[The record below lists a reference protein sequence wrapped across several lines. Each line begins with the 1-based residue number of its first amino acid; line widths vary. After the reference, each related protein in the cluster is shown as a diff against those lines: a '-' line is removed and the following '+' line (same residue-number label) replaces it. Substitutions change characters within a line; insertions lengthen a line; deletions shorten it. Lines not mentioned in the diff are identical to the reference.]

1 MSYQRDNIIL
11 DENQHDIGLNRHAKA
26 ELPALPL
33 QDELNWSGSQSFS
46 VPPINCMLNSTIISA
61 RLKSQAQKNAICVD
75 SKANSRFSIS
85 AENLTSLGLP
95 NLPKNLLE
103 EMNRFDPLN
112 VKSVTSQESANP
124 SDKNKIE
131 YSNDNQR
138 CTAMSQYGTD
148 EKALGRVLVATSL
161 LIERMSTQSAVD
173 CLIEM
178 PVWMRN
184 IFIARFGVSRV
195 VGVMLASRLDAAGE
209 TSLVG
214 PDGEASV
221 HNIPGPL
228 SETLSEYQLVS
239 DGSQRESALDQL
251 VMVRKT
257 RNIGVKIKNNNKIIH
272 QMPIQRSKFIQKI
285 GSR

>member
-1 MSYQRDNIIL
+1 MSYQIDNIIL
-11 DENQHDIGLNRHAKA
+11 DEKQRELGLNRQAKA
-26 ELPALPL
+26 ELPDFPL
-33 QDELNWSGSQSFS
+33 QDEINWSGSQSFS
-46 VPPINCMLNSTIISA
+46 VPPINCMLNSAIISA
-61 RLKSQAQKNAICVD
+61 RLKTQAQKNTICFD
-75 SKANSRFSIS
+75 SIANSRSSIS
-85 AENLTSLGLP
+85 AENLPGLGLP
-95 NLPKNLLE
+95 NLPQKLLDD
-103 EMNRFDPLN
+103 MNRFDHLN
-112 VKSVTSQESANP
+112 VESVTSQASSNP
-124 SDKNKIE
+124 SVKNKIE
-131 YSNDNQR
+131 YCNDNQS

-148 EKALGRVLVATSL
+148 EKALGRVLAATSL
-161 LIERMSTQSAVD
+161 LLERMSTQSAVD

-214 PDGEASV
+214 SDGEVSV

-228 SETLSEYQLVS
+228 HETLSEYQLVY

-251 VMVRKT
+251 VMIRKT
-257 RNIGVKIKNNNKIIH
+257 RNIGVKIKNNNKLIH
-272 QMPIQRSKFIQKI
+272 QMPVLRDKYLQKI